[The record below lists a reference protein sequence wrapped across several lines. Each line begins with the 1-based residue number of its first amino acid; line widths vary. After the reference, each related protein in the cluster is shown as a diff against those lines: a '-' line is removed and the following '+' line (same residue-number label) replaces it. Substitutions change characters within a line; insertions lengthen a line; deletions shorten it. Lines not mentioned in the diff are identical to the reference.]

1 METWLK
7 DVEGIKT
14 VMKFK
19 NNIYMMTTYK
29 TLHTK
34 YKIILVLCTLYR
46 IDMMCIMICTRVTR
60 VWYKCPVS
68 CAVVHCEGGT
78 KKGAFSSGEGLV
90 CVEMMMPH
98 NSVFFSNAFL
108 CYIYTLFYMFFFT
121 CFFVLK
127 LGET

>member
-34 YKIILVLCTLYR
+34 YKIILVLCTLYH
-46 IDMMCIMICTRVTR
+46 IDMMCIIQYVLDYDTNAPRELC
-60 VWYKCPVS
+60 S
-68 CAVVHCEGGT
+68 CA
-78 KKGAFSSGEGLV
+78 L
-90 CVEMMMPH
+90 
-98 NSVFFSNAFL
+98 
-108 CYIYTLFYMFFFT
+108 
-121 CFFVLK
+121 
-127 LGET
+127 

>member
-108 CYIYTLFYMFFFT
+108 CYIYIVLHVFFHLFF
-121 CFFVLK
+121 CFEA
-127 LGET
+127 G